1 MSAVKNFL
9 IEYLESGGKFC
20 YKDHAEI
27 PSFMV
32 NLIEDHCDGSY
43 KKIPL
48 EVINGFLNDFMEDL
62 MEEKQIVNGVDI
74 EARRNQFLG
83 YLREGTVT
91 VGFTKQN
98 GEDRRMN
105 CTLINI
111 PTEKQPKGEAPE
123 RKGTSLAVFDV
134 DKQDWR
140 SFNLENV
147 FELKVGD
154 EYIFQTV
161 GK

>member
-1 MSAVKNFL
+1 MQAN
-9 IEYLESGGKFC
+9 I
-20 YKDHAEI
+20 I
-27 PSFMV
+27 
-32 NLIEDHCDGSY
+32 
-43 KKIPL
+43 
-48 EVINGFLNDFMEDL
+48 
-62 MEEKQIVNGVDI
+62 NGVDVDS
-74 EARRNQFLG
+74 RRQQFLQ
-83 YLREGTVT
+83 YLREGTIT
-91 VGFTKQN
+91 VGFTKKD

-111 PTEKQPKGEAPE
+111 PADKQPKGDAPE

-147 FELKVGD
+147 FELKVND
-154 EYIFQTV
+154 NYIFQTV